1 MILED
6 QELKDLIFNF
16 NLGYRY
22 YSLTPEGYH
31 RFVVFNK
38 TNLNNLKETLLTYGY
53 SIVSESENYE
63 EETIIIFKK

>member
-16 NLGYRY
+16 NLEYRY

-38 TNLNNLKETLLTYGY
+38 TNLNNLKKTLRLTG
-53 SIVSESENYE
+53 IRLLVNQK
-63 EETIIIFKK
+63 IMKKKQL